1 MWASFIETIRKA
13 EMVVAGLLLCLI
25 VALVVVASI
34 GRYFGSPVIWAIEL
48 TQAGYVWLCVFAA
61 DLTLKKAG
69 HFSVDMLANFLPA
82 GARRLL
88 EVANVLLAGA
98 MIAALV
104 YYGYLFAKVTG
115 MRPLPITGVSSAVAT
130 AALPVGFALLL
141 ITLIDHL
148 MKRLRGEDVRP
159 ADDEAREVM

>member
-1 MWASFIETIRKA
+1 MFASLLETIRRA
-13 EMVVAGLLLCLI
+13 EMAAAGLLLCLI

-34 GRYFGSPVIWAIEL
+34 GRYFGSPVIWAIEI
-48 TQAGYVWLCVFAA
+48 TQAAYVWLCVFAA

-82 GARRLL
+82 GARRVL

-98 MIAALV
+98 MVAALV

-115 MRPLPITGVSSAVAT
+115 MRPLPITGVTSAVAT

-148 MKRLRGEDVRP
+148 FKRLRGVDIRP
-159 ADDEAREVM
+159 ADDEVREVM

>member
-1 MWASFIETIRKA
+1 MLASVLETLRKA
-13 EMVVAGLLLCLI
+13 EMAAAGAILCLI
-25 VALVVVASI
+25 VALVVVASV
-34 GRYFGSPVIWAIEL
+34 GRYYGAPVIWAIEI
-48 TQAGYVWLCVFAA
+48 TQAGYVWLCVLAA

-82 GARRLL
+82 RARRAL
-88 EVANVLLAGA
+88 EIFNVLLAGA

-104 YYGYLFAKVTG
+104 YFGYLFAKVTG
-115 MRPLPITGVSSAVAT
+115 MRPLPITGVSSAFAT

-141 ITLIDHL
+141 ITLIEQFF
-148 MKRLRGEDVRP
+148 KRLRGEDVRP

>member
-1 MWASFIETIRKA
+1 MFASLLETIRRT
-13 EMVVAGLLLCLI
+13 EMLAAGLLLCLI

-34 GRYFGSPVIWAIEL
+34 GRYFGSPVIWAIEI
-48 TQAGYVWLCVFAA
+48 TQAAYVWLCVFAA

-82 GARRLL
+82 GARRVL
-88 EVANVLLAGA
+88 EVANVLLAGV
-98 MIAALV
+98 MVAALV

-115 MRPLPITGVSSAVAT
+115 MRPLPITGVTSAVAT

-148 MKRLRGEDVRP
+148 FKRLRGVDIRP

>member
-1 MWASFIETIRKA
+1 MWASILETIRKA
-13 EMVVAGLLLCLI
+13 EMAAAGTLLCLI

-34 GRYFGSPVIWAIEL
+34 GRYFGSPVIWAIEV
-48 TQAGYVWLCVFAA
+48 TQAAYVWLCIFAA

-82 GARRLL
+82 GARRTL
-88 EVANVLLAGA
+88 EIANVLIAGA

-115 MRPLPITGVSSAVAT
+115 MRPLPITGLSSAVAT

-141 ITLIDHL
+141 ITMVDHL
-148 MKRLRGEDVRP
+148 FKRLRGQDIRP

>member
-69 HFSVDMLANFLPA
+69 HFSVDMLAAYLPPA
-82 GARRLL
+82 ARRVL
-88 EVANVLLAGA
+88 EVANVLIAGA
-98 MIAALV
+98 MIVALI
-104 YYGYLFAKVTG
+104 YYGFLFAKVTG
-115 MRPLPITGVSSAVAT
+115 MRPLPITGVTSAVAT

-148 MKRLRGEDVRP
+148 FKRLRGVDIRP